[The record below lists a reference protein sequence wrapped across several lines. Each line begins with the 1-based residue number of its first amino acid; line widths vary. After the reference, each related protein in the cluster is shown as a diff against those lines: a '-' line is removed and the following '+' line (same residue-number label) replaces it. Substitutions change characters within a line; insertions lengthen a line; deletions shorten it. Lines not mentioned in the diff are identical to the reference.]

1 MRWLLIALALIVF
14 AASLI
19 LANYI
24 QNLPTLQFAV
34 PSPEEVGQLSLSTIL
49 LQALCLF
56 IGIFFGYAHKR
67 LSDLRSQGVQEI
79 DVRVEIRSFFR
90 SINFWIALTAAPMVF
105 GVVVALSGGLP
116 VGTGLF
122 LAFQNGFFWERVM
135 PEKPMDLQK
144 PPHSA

>member
-90 SINFWIALTAAPMVF
+90 SINFWIALTAA
-105 GVVVALSGGLP
+105 
-116 VGTGLF
+116 
-122 LAFQNGFFWERVM
+122 
-135 PEKPMDLQK
+135 
-144 PPHSA
+144 